1 MTIVSV
7 RIYYCPD
14 NTRRERALTQKHW
27 GFAEWFPRR
36 LKPIKEHMRG
46 EEAKGVNIV
55 NFMLYETST
64 RAWRLNEWG
73 KRLNT
78 FEHDSVY
85 DLAKLT
91 KRKPVENIRELM
103 RYTSGIALSAPWPQ
117 VVAVGEA
124 LGVPLSTKEEQ
135 ELLPFLQW
143 PRGET

>member
-1 MTIVSV
+1 MSIGSI
-7 RIYYCPD
+7 RIYYFPD
-14 NTRRERALTQKHW
+14 NSRRERALTAKHW

-36 LKPIKEHMRG
+36 LKPIKARMRG

-55 NFMLYETST
+55 NFMLYENS
-64 RAWRLNEWG
+64 AKVWCLNEWG
-73 KRLNT
+73 KRFNT

-91 KRKPVENIRELM
+91 KQKPIENIRELM
-103 RYTSGIALSAPWPQ
+103 KYTSGIALRAPWPQ

-124 LGVPLSTKEEQ
+124 LSVPLTSKEEQ

-143 PRGET
+143 PRGDA